1 MGKMKMVFLLAQ
13 ESNSVRRIKKVIS
26 KAESEKLRYCIFE
39 GEFLTI
45 EQAKA
50 MVKLITIER
59 KKQYNLN
66 DTLHLE
72 PDEHTIEQD

>member
-1 MGKMKMVFLLAQ
+1 MVFLLAQ
-13 ESNSVRRIKKVIS
+13 EANSVRRIKKLIS
-26 KAESEKLRYCIFE
+26 EAEAEKLRYCVFE

-45 EQAKA
+45 EQAKSI
-50 MVKLITIER
+50 VKLITIER
-59 KKQYNLN
+59 KRQYNLN